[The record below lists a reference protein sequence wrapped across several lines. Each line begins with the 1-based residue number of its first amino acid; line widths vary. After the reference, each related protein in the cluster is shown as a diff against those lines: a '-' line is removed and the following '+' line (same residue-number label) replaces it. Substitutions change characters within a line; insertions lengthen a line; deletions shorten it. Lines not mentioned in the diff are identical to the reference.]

1 MGIAS
6 FGRAPMS
13 PRRVCIVTGASRGI
27 GRACAIRLARDFSD
41 IVVVARNVDA
51 LASTAH
57 AVRGVG
63 ARAIVAALDLKD
75 ASVPREL
82 IRRTLAQC
90 GRLDALVNVAG
101 AVPQTD
107 LLTMTDQEWNE
118 ALALKFHGARRLVLA
133 AWDALKSS
141 KGSILFTSGAA
152 AFAPT
157 SALGAVAT
165 INAAILALSKA
176 FSDRGLADGIQVNTI
191 VPGPVMT
198 DRRRTM
204 LQKYAERK
212 ALPFDAAV
220 DAFARETGISRFGTP
235 EDIAATVSFAV
246 SPEAQWMTGAV
257 LRMDGG
263 ETKSV

>member
-1 MGIAS
+1 MNS
-6 FGRAPMS
+6 
-13 PRRVCIVTGASRGI
+13 RRVCIVTGASRGI
-27 GRACAIRLARDFSD
+27 GRACAIRLAREFSD
-41 IVVVARNVDA
+41 VVIVARSGDA
-51 LASTAH
+51 LASTAQ
-57 AVRGVG
+57 AVAAVG
-63 ARAIVAALDLKD
+63 AHAIVVALDLKD
-75 ASVPREL
+75 ASAPRDV
-82 IRRTLAQC
+82 ISRTLAQC

-101 AVPQTD
+101 AVAQTD
-107 LLTMTDQEWNE
+107 LLTLTDEEWDE
-118 ALALKFHGARRLVLA
+118 GLALKFHGARRLALA

-141 KGSILFTSGAA
+141 KGSILFTSGAT

-176 FSDRGLADGIQVNTI
+176 FSERGLADGIQVNTV

-212 ALPFDAAV
+212 ALPFDVAV
-220 DAFARETGISRFGTP
+220 ETFAREAGISRFGTP
-235 EDIAATVSFAV
+235 EDIAATVAFAV
-246 SPEAQWMTGAV
+246 SPAAQWMTGAV